1 MSQTERTIMASYK
14 LLQEGRIEEVLLKK
28 TRKGVDMYITTRKVL
43 EELEPKNRKTV

>member
-1 MSQTERTIMASYK
+1 MASYK